1 MLKSFI
7 DAHVH
12 LNTTSRAKMELALR
26 HNAAFLSINTDIPDF
41 DSLSKQ
47 QQTVLELQKL
57 YPGRV
62 LHITS
67 FDNRYWNTSKWLAHV
82 LRQINDG
89 ISKGAVGVKMWKNI
103 GMDKELTDANG
114 RFVMMDDERFDPL
127 YKFLIQKNM
136 LLIGHQGEPR
146 NCWLPLDEMTV
157 NSDRAYFKAHPEYHM
172 YLHSEYPSYEEQMQ
186 ARNRVLEKHKA
197 LRFVGLHLFSMEWD
211 LAEVA
216 KLLDR
221 FPNTMTDLAERV
233 CHVQLQAREDH
244 QKVRDFFMQY
254 QDRII
259 YGTDVIDDGT
269 LSEVE
274 LNDRFSDLWQRHW
287 DFFATDKVLTA
298 PEFDGEFRGLAL
310 PGEVLNKIFMD
321 NAVKTYGFD
330 KEIFNPL
337 NKVTMK

>member
-41 DSLSKQ
+41 DSLEKQ
-47 QQTVLELQKL
+47 EQVILELQAL

-67 FDNRYWNTSKWLAHV
+67 FDNRYWNKDKWLAHA
-82 LRQINDG
+82 LRQINAG

-103 GMDKELTDANG
+103 GMDKALRDEKG
-114 RFVMMDDERFDPL
+114 RFVMMDDERFDPI
-127 YKFLIQKNM
+127 YKFLIEKNI

-146 NCWLPLDEMTV
+146 NCWLPLEEMTV
-157 NSDRAYFKAHPEYHM
+157 KSDREYFAKHPEYHM
-172 YLHSEYPSYEEQMQ
+172 HLHPEYPSYEEQMQ
-186 ARNRVLEKHKA
+186 ARNNVLEKHKA
-197 LRFVGLHLFSMEWD
+197 LKFVGLHLFSMEWD
-211 LAEVA
+211 LGEVA
-216 KLLDR
+216 SLLDR

-233 CHVQLQAREDH
+233 CHAQLQARDDH
-244 QKVRDFFMQY
+244 QKVRDFFMRY

-269 LSEVE
+269 LSDKE

-287 DFFATDKVLTA
+287 DFFASDKILTA
-298 PEFDGEFRGLAL
+298 PEFEGEFKGLAL
-310 PGEVLNKIFMD
+310 PQEVLSKIFRD
-321 NAVKTYGFD
+321 NAVNTYGFKKD
-330 KEIFNPL
+330 IL
-337 NKVTMK
+337 TQLDKVTTK